1 MKWIYFKFEGAGGE
15 HALIAAEKPRPLRCR
30 IVLTIA
36 VKTRK
41 LELKSKWFPGFKGER
56 YRFFRT
62 IPSSPL
68 G

>member
-1 MKWIYFKFEGAGGE
+1 MRRICFKFEGAGGE

-41 LELKSKWFPGFKGER
+41 LELKSKWFPDFKGDR
-56 YRFFRT
+56 
-62 IPSSPL
+62 
-68 G
+68 